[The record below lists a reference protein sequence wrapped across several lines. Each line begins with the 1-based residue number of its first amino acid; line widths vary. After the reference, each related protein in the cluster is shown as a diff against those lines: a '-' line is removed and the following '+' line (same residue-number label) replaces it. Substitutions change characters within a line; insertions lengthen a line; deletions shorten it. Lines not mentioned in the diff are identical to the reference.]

1 MKGGVDMISRRETI
15 KTLAATLAVCIAGRA
30 GSDSEATILEAGPSQ
45 AGSSPNPQTVALVF
59 QHSLTL
65 AGERDVTA
73 ATVEYAP
80 GAGSPPHRHSG
91 PVLGYVLEGAVVV
104 QVDQGSPVTYSAGQ
118 MFFEPEGSIH
128 QISRNASSTD
138 RAKMLAIIFGK
149 KGEQLTVPVK

>member
-1 MKGGVDMISRRETI
+1 MISRRETI
-15 KTLAATLAVCIAGRA
+15 KTLAAGLVAYIVGGASPEA
-30 GSDSEATILEAGPSQ
+30 EATISGPGL
-45 AGSSPNPQTVALVF
+45 APDPQTVALVF

-128 QISRNASSTD
+128 QISRNASTTD
-138 RAKMLAIIFGK
+138 RARMLAIILGK

>member
-1 MKGGVDMISRRETI
+1 MISRRETI
-15 KTLAATLAVCIAGRA
+15 KTLAASLAVCIAGRA
-30 GSDSEATILEAGPSQ
+30 SSEAESTTSGPGLHQ

-128 QISRNASSTD
+128 QISRNASATD